1 MATSLDNPNGSPV
14 SMASRSVG
22 AGPYLLQEYEKKCS
36 PKINAELNA
45 VTKSMYE
52 KGLGRKIS
60 HSAMI
65 ATEESIEESI
75 NHNDNNNE
83 PKDLAAVHLE
93 RAMAAGIVNNE
104 GRRWRRKLNTGV
116 SRSQKLRTEQ
126 LKAESMK
133 YGF

>member
-1 MATSLDNPNGSPV
+1 MATSLDNPNGSPI

-22 AGPYLLQEYEKKCS
+22 AGPYLVQEYEKKCS
-36 PKINAELNA
+36 PKINELNA

-65 ATEESIEESI
+65 TDTAEESTLD
-75 NHNDNNNE
+75 HNENASE

-93 RAMAAGIVNNE
+93 RAMVAGIVNNE
-104 GRRWRRKLNTGV
+104 GRKWRKKLSSGV